1 MRVYCFLALLIV
13 AAAAACAPVESG
25 SSPATTATATPT
37 ASPTPDAAITDALKK
52 IESAS
57 RGKLGVYAEIYG
69 DEARHAGLNESDSF
83 AMQSVVKL
91 PISMAVLKRVQAGE
105 LSLESSLEFT
115 KDELVPGG
123 MHSPIRDKFP
133 TGGKMTVDELIR
145 WAMSE
150 SDGSAADIL
159 QRAAGGAKGVQ
170 AYLDSLGIDGMKVV
184 YSHTEFFRDDQR
196 QYANA
201 VTPRGAVQLLK
212 VLADASTTN
221 NIAAGDSPI
230 TKEHALY
237 LLEIMRGTPTG
248 PKRLKGL
255 LPAGTA
261 VAHKTGTAGTRNG
274 ITAATNDAGIIT
286 LPDGRMLLIAV
297 FVGDSKGD
305 TETRERAIAES
316 AKLFW
321 DRWAAPKK

>member
-1 MRVYCFLALLIV
+1 MRISLFLPLFIF
-13 AAAAACAPVESG
+13 AAACAPVESG
-25 SSPATTATATPT
+25 SSPAINATPTAAPT
-37 ASPTPDAAITDALKK
+37 ASPTPAAAVVEALKK
-52 IESAS
+52 IEAAS
-57 RGKLGVYAEIYG
+57 GGKLGVYAEVYG
-69 DEARHAGLNESDSF
+69 DQSLSAGLHVSDSF

-105 LSLESSLEFT
+105 LSLDSTIEFT
-115 KDELVPGG
+115 KDELVPAG
-123 MHSPIRDKFP
+123 MHSPIREKFP
-133 TGGKMTVDELIR
+133 DGGKMTVDEMIR

-159 QRAAGGAKGVQ
+159 QRVAGGAKGVQ
-170 AYLDSLGIDGMKVV
+170 AYIDSVGVDGMKVV
-184 YSHTEFFRDDQR
+184 YSHTEFFRNDER

-212 VLADASTTN
+212 VLVEASTTD
-221 NIAAGDSPI
+221 NIQAGESPI

-255 LPAGTA
+255 LPAGTD
-261 VAHKTGTAGTRNG
+261 VAHKTGTSGTRDG

-286 LPDGRMLLIAV
+286 LPDGRMLLIVV

>member
-1 MRVYCFLALLIV
+1 MRISFLLPLFIFV
-13 AAAAACAPVESG
+13 AACAPVESG
-25 SSPATTATATPT
+25 SSPAINATSTATPT
-37 ASPTPDAAITDALKK
+37 ASATPDAEVTEALKK

-57 RGKLGVYAEIYG
+57 GGKLGVYAEIYG
-69 DEARHAGLNESDSF
+69 DEARHAGLNETDSF

-105 LSLESSLEFT
+105 LSLDSTIEFT
-115 KDELVPGG
+115 KDELVPAG
-123 MHSPIRDKFP
+123 MHSPIREKFP
-133 TGGKMTVDELIR
+133 DGGKMTVDEMIR

-159 QRAAGGAKGVQ
+159 QRVAGGAKGVQ
-170 AYLDSLGIDGMKVV
+170 AYIDSVGVDGIKVV
-184 YSHTEFFRDDQR
+184 YSHTEFFRDDER

-212 VLADASTTN
+212 VLVEASTTDK
-221 NIAAGDSPI
+221 IQAGESPI

-255 LPAGTA
+255 LPAGTD
-261 VAHKTGTAGTRNG
+261 VAHKTGTSGTRDG

-297 FVGDSKGD
+297 FVGDSKAD

-316 AKLFW
+316 ARLFW